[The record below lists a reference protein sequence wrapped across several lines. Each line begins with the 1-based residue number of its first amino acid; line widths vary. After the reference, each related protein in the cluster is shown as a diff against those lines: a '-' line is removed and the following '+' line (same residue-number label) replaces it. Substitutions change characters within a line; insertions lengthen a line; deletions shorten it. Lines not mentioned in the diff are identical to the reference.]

1 MYSGEQIESHDSD
14 FDSRVPG
21 VVHRQTQNGEDLA
34 LLRTSRENV
43 LSRHGH
49 NGMEHHSFSSDNHNK
64 MGNHE
69 VNRPVQLTPS
79 WEAQKHA
86 SEDHLNFRTLSVS
99 MDRLDLEMNPPVD
112 RLNLIYLTLI
122 LHGIGT
128 LMPWNMFVTAKEYF
142 ANYKLGKEY
151 TDTPLPY
158 ATY

>member
-1 MYSGEQIESHDSD
+1 MARYSMYSGEQIETHDSD

-21 VVHRQTQNGEDLA
+21 VVHRQTQNGDHRDEDLA

-49 NGMEHHSFSSDNHNK
+49 N
-64 MGNHE
+64 
-69 VNRPVQLTPS
+69 
-79 WEAQKHA
+79 
-86 SEDHLNFRTLSVS
+86 VS

-128 LMPWNMFVTAKEYF
+128 LMPWNMFVTAKELKRGDWVYMLTEYF

-158 ATY
+158 ATYFLNYVIFAAQVPNLVFNWINVFLNVG